1 MTTGA
6 ESGFRLQTAT
16 PGTLGVDGVL
26 DFDTAA
32 PALQAIQSALATG
45 QLAWLDL
52 ADVSRSDS
60 AGLACVL
67 AVVAEA
73 ARQGRRLQVVHMPVG
88 MQALATVCEVEQ
100 LLS

>member
-6 ESGFRLQTAT
+6 ESGFRLLTAT

-32 PALQAIQSALATG
+32 PALQAIQSAFAAGPVTR
-45 QLAWLDL
+45 LDL
-52 ADVSRSDS
+52 AGVIRSDS

-67 AVVAEA
+67 AAVAEA
-73 ARQGRRLQVVHMPVG
+73 GRQGHGLQVIHMPAG
-88 MQALATVCEVEQ
+88 MRALATVCEVDR